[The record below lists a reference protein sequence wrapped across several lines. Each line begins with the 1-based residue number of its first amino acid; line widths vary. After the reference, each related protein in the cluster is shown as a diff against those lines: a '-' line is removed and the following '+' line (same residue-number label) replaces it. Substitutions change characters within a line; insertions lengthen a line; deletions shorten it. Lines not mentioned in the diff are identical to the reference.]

1 MVRRDSSGTLSA
13 ACSCPYAWTPC
24 KHGVAVVLAYLE
36 SVKNK
41 QDVPRVSMSDSR
53 LKLIEDHSGAI
64 WGMDDDDDTDQ
75 DFEESGQGTV
85 EKLTMPGGR
94 SRPVRTRKGGRAEI
108 VRQRIESMDRD
119 QLIEFVSGLVKEY
132 PEIGR
137 KIEEKE
143 ELKAGRVT
151 KIVRSIRAEIEELA
165 SEPAWVNS
173 WSGEGSIP
181 DYSRVR
187 ERLQSLLDSGHA
199 DKAVELG
206 EDLWRLGN
214 QQVGS
219 SHDEGETGSQISEC
233 MAVVLQAVTK
243 SSMSIRDQ
251 IFWVLDAHL
260 SDEYGLLD
268 GSQNSLAE
276 VQDRQLWSQVADSL
290 LARLERMNG
299 GRGKTDFSTGYRR
312 RRVMNWAIEALER
325 CGRHKEIVPLLTRE
339 APITQCYGTL
349 VEYLLSAK
357 RKTEAKAV
365 AVQGF
370 RETIDS
376 APGIAWDL
384 ETKLHTI
391 AEQDKDLPLVAAY
404 RSLEFFNRPSLDSY
418 KKLKTAAKVA
428 GHWPAIRET
437 AISFLETGS
446 RPDMQ
451 TADARSNAESKSA
464 GWWPLLCPEIS
475 AASEKTARHH
485 FPDTTTLIRIAIHE
499 KDTDAV
505 IRRYDQAKT
514 ARFFGD
520 SIRDEVAE
528 AVKKSHPD
536 VSLEIWRNLAEEQI
550 KLVKPAAYEVAA
562 RYLRK
567 MRDIYQKTH
576 RMAEWTALIGS
587 IRAAHKPKRSLMRIL
602 DGLEAKRI
610 VDS

>member
-1 MVRRDSSGTLSA
+1 M
-13 ACSCPYAWTPC
+13 
-24 KHGVAVVLAYLE
+24 VLAYLE
-36 SVKNK
+36 PVKNK
-41 QDVPRVSMSDSR
+41 QNVPQVSTSDPR
-53 LKLIEDHSGAI
+53 LKLIEDHSNQESADAF
-64 WGMDDDDDTDQ
+64 WRVDQDDDTEGDLQ
-75 DFEESGQGTV
+75 ESVQGTA
-85 EKLTMPGGR
+85 EKLTASNGR
-94 SRPVRTRKGGRAEI
+94 SRLARTRKGSRAEV
-108 VRQRIESMDRD
+108 VRQRIERMDRR
-119 QLIEFVSGLVKEY
+119 QLIEFVSSLVQEY

-137 KIEEKE
+137 KIEEEE

-151 KIVRSIRAEIEELA
+151 KIVRSIRVEMEELA

-187 ERLQSLLDSGHA
+187 ERLQSLLDSSHA
-199 DKAVELG
+199 DEVVELG

-219 SHDEGETGSQISEC
+219 SHDEGETGSQISKC
-233 MAVVLQAVTK
+233 MVVVLRAVTK

-251 IFWVLDAHL
+251 ILWIIDTHL

-268 GSQNSLAE
+268 ASDTCLADLR
-276 VQDRQLWSQVADSL
+276 DRKSWSEAADSL
-290 LARLERMNG
+290 LGRLESMPKIQKRA
-299 GRGKTDFSTGYRR
+299 DFSTGYRR
-312 RRVMNWAIEALER
+312 QGIMNWAIEALER
-325 CGRHKEIVPLLTRE
+325 CGIHKDIIPLLTRE

-357 RKTEAKAV
+357 RRAEAKAV

-370 RETIDS
+370 RETMGS
-376 APGIAWDL
+376 APGIAWGL
-384 ETKLHTI
+384 EAKLRTI

-404 RSLEFFNRPSLDSY
+404 RSVEFFDRPSFESY
-418 KKLKTAAKVA
+418 KALKTASEAA
-428 GHWPAIRET
+428 GHWPAIREAT
-437 AISFLETGS
+437 TRFLETGS
-446 RPDMQ
+446 RPDLQ
-451 TADARSNAESKSA
+451 KGEARSKSA
-464 GWWPLLCPEIS
+464 SKGFKPWPLPCLEIS

-505 IRRYDQAKT
+505 IRRYDLAKN

-520 SIRDEVAE
+520 SIRNEVAE

-536 VSLEIWRNLAEEQI
+536 VSLQIWRNLAEEQI

-562 RYLRK
+562 RYLRN

-576 RMAEWTALIGS
+576 RLAEWTALIGG
-587 IRAAHKPKRSLMRIL
+587 IRIAHKPKRSLMQIL
-602 DGLEAKRI
+602 DTLEAKRI
-610 VDS
+610 VDT